1 MEAKG
6 PFLSPE
12 EVQEA
17 PQYSPAA
24 CTNGGLIMNGQA
36 AWFLSPGGLLVTKV
50 PSGEHIGHLQTG
62 ELTVTHV
69 CELQR
74 DNKDSLLV
82 LACRESKRSSIVAVY
97 SPWSSALLRAI
108 NVPQEITSMCLLSA
122 KGLDAPS
129 LFTHTVLTE
138 FMGVVAVGCAGGNVA
153 LLDLAL
159 NKETA
164 PVRLSS
170 PKSVEVASIHSE
182 SITTHMV
189 QAEEEQANLAVY
201 LTGTCDTLARTATV
215 NLLYLLFHRLFH
227 SSRQVQLCHSK
238 GEDTGL
244 LS

>member
-6 PFLSPE
+6 PFLFPE
-12 EVQEA
+12 DVQEV
-17 PQYSPAA
+17 PQYSPAV

-36 AWFLSPGGLLVTKV
+36 AWFLSPGGLFVTKV
-50 PSGEHIGHLQTG
+50 PSGEHVGHLQTG
-62 ELTVTHV
+62 ELAVTHV

-74 DNKDSLLV
+74 ENNDSLLV
-82 LACRESKRSSIVAVY
+82 LACRESKSSSIVAVY
-97 SPWSSALLRAI
+97 SPWSSVLLRAI

-129 LFTHTVLTE
+129 LFTHTILTE
-138 FMGVVAVGCAGGNVA
+138 FRGVVAVGCAGGNVV

-159 NKETA
+159 NKEAA

-189 QAEEEQANLAVY
+189 HAEEEQANLAVN
-201 LTGTCDTLARTATV
+201 LTGYPAMV
-215 NLLYLLFHRLFH
+215 
-227 SSRQVQLCHSK
+227 
-238 GEDTGL
+238 
-244 LS
+244 

>member
-1 MEAKG
+1 M
-6 PFLSPE
+6 
-12 EVQEA
+12 
-17 PQYSPAA
+17 
-24 CTNGGLIMNGQA
+24 
-36 AWFLSPGGLLVTKV
+36 
-50 PSGEHIGHLQTG
+50 
-62 ELTVTHV
+62 
-69 CELQR
+69 
-74 DNKDSLLV
+74 
-82 LACRESKRSSIVAVY
+82 
-97 SPWSSALLRAI
+97 
-108 NVPQEITSMCLLSA
+108 
-122 KGLDAPS
+122 
-129 LFTHTVLTE
+129 
-138 FMGVVAVGCAGGNVA
+138 A